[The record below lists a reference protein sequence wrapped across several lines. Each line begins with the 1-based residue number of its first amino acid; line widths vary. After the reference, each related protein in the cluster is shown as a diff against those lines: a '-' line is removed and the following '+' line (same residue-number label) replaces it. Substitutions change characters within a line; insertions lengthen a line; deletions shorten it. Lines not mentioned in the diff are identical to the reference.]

1 MFDDDICKLD
11 TQASHR
17 TLDGLE
23 ASIWMGVTTRTEATR
38 HARLVYSC
46 QTVVLVLGLI
56 VSIMAGT
63 FAAAPDSSNNVV
75 AFAATPDLAPSSR
88 LIGR

>member
-23 ASIWMGVTTRTEATR
+23 ASIWMGVATRTEATR

-46 QTVVLVLGLI
+46 QTAVLALGLI
-56 VSIMAGT
+56 ISVVAGT
-63 FAAAPDSSNNVV
+63 FTAGQNSPNKLV